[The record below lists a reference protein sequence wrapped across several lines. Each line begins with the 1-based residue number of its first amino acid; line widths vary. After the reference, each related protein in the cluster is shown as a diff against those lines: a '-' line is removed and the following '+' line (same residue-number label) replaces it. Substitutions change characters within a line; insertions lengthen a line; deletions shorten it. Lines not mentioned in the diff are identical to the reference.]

1 MFPVALHYLDS
12 VTQYPRKPLLLT
24 SNSVLTSQFWPQA
37 AAACLWTP
45 PSPSGECQP
54 DTPTLAG
61 EKIFLNQIKIFAYL
75 DLFLGPGLLPVAPG
89 LLVPLPAGA
98 PPLRDSPLPA
108 AAVLA
113 TPLPPQSPATLGLQ
127 LRPPEVVL
135 LNFQHLSVKI
145 FRVFCKNISTR
156 PRGRPAEDT

>member
-12 VTQYPRKPLLLT
+12 VSQYPRKPLLLT

-54 DTPTLAG
+54 AILGWA
-61 EKIFLNQIKIFAYL
+61 KIFLNSKKTSAYL
-75 DLFLGPGLLPVAPG
+75 DLLLGPGLLPVAPG

-135 LNFQHLSVKI
+135 LNFQHLGVKI

-156 PRGRPAEDT
+156 PRGRPAEDTW